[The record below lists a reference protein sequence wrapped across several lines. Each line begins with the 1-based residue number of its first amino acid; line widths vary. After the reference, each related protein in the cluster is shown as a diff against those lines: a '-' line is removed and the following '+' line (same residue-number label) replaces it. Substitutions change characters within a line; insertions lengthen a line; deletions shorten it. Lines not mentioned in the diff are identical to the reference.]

1 MKKIVMSLGL
11 SLALGISSN
20 AQIFDNHQMGVNV
33 GTLGA
38 GVEYSSSFNEMF
50 ALRTGFNT
58 FSYSD
63 SLTESGI
70 KYDADLD
77 LQTIS
82 LILDYHPFE
91 NGFRLSGG
99 AMYNGNE
106 LKVSGKPDGTTGTI
120 EINNVTY
127 DSTQVGKVDGK
138 VDFNNFAPYAGIGY
152 SSSKTKSSGFSFN
165 TEIGVLFQG
174 SANAQLNATCGPALI
189 IAGQC
194 SNLQSNLV
202 AEEKQLNDE
211 LSDFDMY
218 PVVSIGLGYKF

>member
-1 MKKIVMSLGL
+1 MKKVVVSLGL
-11 SLALGISSN
+11 SLALGISSS
-20 AQIFDNHQMGVNV
+20 AQIFDNHQVGVNV

-38 GVEYSSSFNEMF
+38 GIEYSSSFNEMF

-91 NGFRLSGG
+91 NGFRLSAG

-106 LKVSGKPDGTTGTI
+106 LKVKGKPDGSGDI
-120 EINNVTY
+120 EINDVIY
-127 DSTQVGKVDGK
+127 DSTQVGQVDGK
-138 VDFNNFAPYAGIGY
+138 IDFNNFAPYAGIGY

-174 SANAQLNATCGPALI
+174 SANTQLTAQCGSALI
-189 IAGQC
+189 ASGQC
-194 SNLQSNLV
+194 SKLQSDLA